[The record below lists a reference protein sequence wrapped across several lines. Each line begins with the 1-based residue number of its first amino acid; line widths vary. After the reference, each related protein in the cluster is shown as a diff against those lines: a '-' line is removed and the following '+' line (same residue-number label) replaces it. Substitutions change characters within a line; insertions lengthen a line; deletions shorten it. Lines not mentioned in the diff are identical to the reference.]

1 MASTLSHEILDL
13 RHFAAPMLRPVL
25 EAESA
30 VWRERLHWDYLASAK
45 LLLQYLDARSLPGYV
60 AVDSGKVT
68 GYVFCVYEDSKAV
81 IGDVFAMPE
90 NLADGLSDSLIP
102 ERQYRL
108 GTGGSALRDA
118 GREIEDNLLQ
128 RLLELLLHSP
138 GIDRI
143 ETQLLLHPAGEH
155 SRVFL
160 RAGFDVF
167 RRLYM
172 RLGLVGRPIEASL
185 TLPPEL
191 ELRPWQDQDLN
202 LAARLIT
209 EAYRDHPDSV
219 INDQYRTVHG
229 SQRFLQNIVRFPGCG
244 VFTPQASHVIV
255 DRIKREPIALLL
267 GSRVSGQCGHITQIC
282 VHPAYRHRGLA
293 HLLLRV
299 AAVQF
304 QRLGMT
310 DLTLTVTEANIRAVD
325 LYQAEGYEIAHSFN
339 AAVWVRS

>member
-60 AVDSGKVT
+60 AVGSGRVT

-90 NLADGLSDSLIP
+90 NLGDGLSGSLMP
-102 ERQYRL
+102 GLQYRL
-108 GTGGSALRDA
+108 GAGGSDLRDS

-155 SRVFL
+155 ARVFQ
-160 RAGFDVF
+160 RAGFEVF
-167 RRLYM
+167 LRLYM
-172 RLGLVGRPIEASL
+172 RLGLVGRPIEATLS
-185 TLPPEL
+185 LPPEL

-202 LAARLIT
+202 LAGRLIT

-219 INDQYRTVHG
+219 INDQYRTVQG

-267 GSRVSGQCGHITQIC
+267 GSRVSSQCGHITQIC
-282 VHPAYRHRGLA
+282 VHPHYRHKGLA

-310 DLTLTVTEANIRAVD
+310 DLTLTVTEANTTAVD
-325 LYQAEGYEIAHSFN
+325 LYHAEGYEITHSFN
-339 AAVWVRS
+339 AAVWVRN

>member
-25 EAESA
+25 EAESV

-60 AVDSGKVT
+60 AVDSGRVT
-68 GYVFCVYEDSKAV
+68 GYIFCVYEDSKAV

-90 NLADGLSDSLIP
+90 NLGDGGTGSLTP

-108 GTGGSALRDA
+108 GAGGSALRDNC
-118 GREIEDNLLQ
+118 REIEDNLLQ

-155 SRVFL
+155 ARVFQ
-160 RAGFDVF
+160 RAGFEVF
-167 RRLYM
+167 LRLYM
-172 RLGLVGRPIEASL
+172 RLGLVGRLIEANLS
-185 TLPPEL
+185 LPPEL

-202 LAARLIT
+202 LAGRLIT
-209 EAYRDHPDSV
+209 EAYRNHPDSV

-244 VFTPQASHVIV
+244 IFTPQASHVIV

-267 GSRVSGQCGHITQIC
+267 GSRVSAQCGHITQIC
-282 VHPAYRHRGLA
+282 VHPHYRHKGLA

-310 DLTLTVTEANIRAVD
+310 DLTLTVTEANTSAVD
-325 LYQAEGYEIAHSFN
+325 LYHAEGYEIAHSFN
-339 AAVWVRS
+339 AAVWVRH